1 MTPDK
6 ASNQLAHG
14 VVFPKKD
21 APKTN
26 PADAELGREN
36 FRKKPTRDEFLRTR
50 RGLWHQRLQL
60 RVNTYLRLSR
70 HPTVEN

>member
-26 PADAELGREN
+26 PADAELGREK
-36 FRKKPTRDEFLRTR
+36 FRKKT
-50 RGLWHQRLQL
+50 H
-60 RVNTYLRLSR
+60 
-70 HPTVEN
+70 